1 MGRRPKQEQ
10 IKKFLHNDKT
20 RFLFS
25 DAAEFANVFPTGEV
39 EMYLKPVPKGGRMKK
54 GHFQIVGHLPND
66 KSDNRE
72 SYLSDKEKGS
82 LGRFISGDLKANR
95 MRWNAGSYP
104 GFHLILHDQNG
115 RRQEFFL
122 RGLGSRSKGAL
133 VFATMAVP
141 SEKDRKLLTCPVQ
154 VGFFGPS
161 ASRSGEFKLTLQK
174 PKAECAKGLRTAGHV
189 SDVYQA
195 EEFGADNVMSHE
207 DMAYFYESQGMAYD
221 AESEDATYEPS
232 TEPDMA
238 SPATEPTNANFSA
251 EDLFCASCGSYKR
264 AEGHGCGCMGAESFG
279 AEKWKPKPP
288 CEECGAVEGG
298 NIDGCDSCNFT
309 YWFNGK
315 VYHPDS
321 MIHIGAESW
330 KPKPPCEECGA
341 VEGGNIDGCD
351 SCNFTYWF
359 NGKVYHP
366 DSMIHIGAESWKPK
380 PPCEECGAVEGGNI
394 DGCDSCNFTYW
405 FNGKVYHP
413 DSMIH
418 IGAES
423 EDTTCAECGM
433 VISEDDIIGDGTNRG
448 LCCVPDYYD
457 DDDDYPYEAESLE
470 DYNGMESVV
479 VEPPLGHGV
488 AQWYAE
494 TATYEP
500 SSEPDMESPATE
512 PTNAEMNAESKSM
525 FSKDKNGK
533 MYARRRNG
541 RIITHN
547 AESSPSSFDITWED
561 AQGLSSPS
569 LPPEG
574 IHFAETE
581 EAFGSVGEGN
591 NFGQMRAEHEADFV
605 VEKPFTTGAKLS
617 AGMLTGVALFS
628 VAGMLGTAALSKLF
642 DKEE

>member
-264 AEGHGCGCMGAESFG
+264 AEGHGCGCMDAETFG
-279 AEKWKPKPP
+279 AEK
-288 CEECGAVEGG
+288 
-298 NIDGCDSCNFT
+298 
-309 YWFNGK
+309 
-315 VYHPDS
+315 
-321 MIHIGAESW
+321 
-330 KPKPPCEECGA
+330 
-341 VEGGNIDGCD
+341 
-351 SCNFTYWF
+351 
-359 NGKVYHP
+359 
-366 DSMIHIGAESWKPK
+366 WKPK

>member
-1 MGRRPKQEQ
+1 MVRRPKQES

-25 DAAEFANVFPTGEV
+25 DAAEFANVFPMGEV

-66 KSDNRE
+66 KSENRE

-161 ASRSGEFKLTLQK
+161 ASRKGEFKLTLQK

-189 SDVYQA
+189 SDVYSA

-264 AEGHGCGCMGAESFG
+264 AEGHGCGCMGAETFG
-279 AEKWKPKPP
+279 AEMQITDIDWDTDGEDVDLPSTVMVPSDL
-288 CEECGAVEGG
+288 EEDEIADYLSDNYGWLVLG
-298 NIDGCDSCNFT
+298 FT
-309 YWFNGK
+309 
-315 VYHPDS
+315 
-321 MIHIGAESW
+321 M
-330 KPKPPCEECGA
+330 
-341 VEGGNIDGCD
+341 
-351 SCNFTYWF
+351 
-359 NGKVYHP
+359 
-366 DSMIHIGAESWKPK
+366 
-380 PPCEECGAVEGGNI
+380 
-394 DGCDSCNFTYW
+394 
-405 FNGKVYHP
+405 
-413 DSMIH
+413 
-418 IGAES
+418 GAES
-423 EDTTCAECGM
+423 ESATYEPSKEPDMASPATEPTNANFSAESKSMFSKDKNGKM
-433 VISEDDIIGDGTNRG
+433 YARRRNGRIITHN
-448 LCCVPDYYD
+448 
-457 DDDDYPYEAESLE
+457 AESLE

-512 PTNAEMNAESKSM
+512 PTNANFESESKSM

-591 NFGQMRAEHEADFV
+591 NFGQMRAENSTYEYVMGMIEDLSDDDYMDFCYEMDIDPDDMEELSSFVMRNYDSNRVMGFLKDRGMVKGYVKGYQSDFV

>member
-321 MIHIGAESW
+321 MIHIGAES
-330 KPKPPCEECGA
+330 
-341 VEGGNIDGCD
+341 
-351 SCNFTYWF
+351 
-359 NGKVYHP
+359 
-366 DSMIHIGAESWKPK
+366 
-380 PPCEECGAVEGGNI
+380 
-394 DGCDSCNFTYW
+394 
-405 FNGKVYHP
+405 
-413 DSMIH
+413 
-418 IGAES
+418 

>member
-1 MGRRPKQEQ
+1 MVRRPKQES

-25 DAAEFANVFPTGEV
+25 DAAEFANVFPMGEV

-66 KSDNRE
+66 KSENRE

-161 ASRSGEFKLTLQK
+161 ASRKGEFKLTLQK

-189 SDVYQA
+189 SDVYSA

-264 AEGHGCGCMGAESFG
+264 AEGHGCGCMGAETFG
-279 AEKWKPKPP
+279 AEMQITDIDWDTDGEDVDLPSTVMVPSDL
-288 CEECGAVEGG
+288 EEDEIADYLSDNYGWLVLG
-298 NIDGCDSCNFT
+298 FT
-309 YWFNGK
+309 
-315 VYHPDS
+315 
-321 MIHIGAESW
+321 M
-330 KPKPPCEECGA
+330 
-341 VEGGNIDGCD
+341 
-351 SCNFTYWF
+351 
-359 NGKVYHP
+359 
-366 DSMIHIGAESWKPK
+366 
-380 PPCEECGAVEGGNI
+380 
-394 DGCDSCNFTYW
+394 
-405 FNGKVYHP
+405 
-413 DSMIH
+413 
-418 IGAES
+418 GAES
-423 EDTTCAECGM
+423 ESATYEPSKEPDMASPATEPTNANFSAESKSMFSKDKNGKM
-433 VISEDDIIGDGTNRG
+433 YARRRNGRIITHN
-448 LCCVPDYYD
+448 
-457 DDDDYPYEAESLE
+457 AESLE

-512 PTNAEMNAESKSM
+512 PTNANFESESKSM

-591 NFGQMRAEHEADFV
+591 NFGQMRAENSTYEYVMGMIEDLSDDDYMDFCYEMDIDPDDMEELSSFVMRNYDSNRVMGFLKDRGMVKGYQSDFV

>member
-1 MGRRPKQEQ
+1 MVRRPKQES

-66 KSDNRE
+66 KSENRE

-154 VGFFGPS
+154 VGFIGPS
-161 ASRSGEFKLTLQK
+161 ASRKGEFKLTLQK

-189 SDVYQA
+189 SDVYSA

-264 AEGHGCGCMGAESFG
+264 AEGHGCGCMGAETFG
-279 AEKWKPKPP
+279 AEMQITDIDWDTDGEDVDLPSTVMVPSDL
-288 CEECGAVEGG
+288 EEDEIADYLSDNYGWLVLG
-298 NIDGCDSCNFT
+298 FT
-309 YWFNGK
+309 
-315 VYHPDS
+315 
-321 MIHIGAESW
+321 M
-330 KPKPPCEECGA
+330 
-341 VEGGNIDGCD
+341 
-351 SCNFTYWF
+351 
-359 NGKVYHP
+359 
-366 DSMIHIGAESWKPK
+366 
-380 PPCEECGAVEGGNI
+380 
-394 DGCDSCNFTYW
+394 
-405 FNGKVYHP
+405 
-413 DSMIH
+413 
-418 IGAES
+418 GAES
-423 EDTTCAECGM
+423 ESATYEPSKEPDMASPATEPTNANFSAESKSMFSKDKNGKM
-433 VISEDDIIGDGTNRG
+433 YARRRNGRIITHN
-448 LCCVPDYYD
+448 
-457 DDDDYPYEAESLE
+457 AESLE

-512 PTNAEMNAESKSM
+512 PTNANFESESKSM

-591 NFGQMRAEHEADFV
+591 NFGQMRAENSTYEYVMGMIEDLSDDDYMDFCYEMDIDPDDMEELSSFVMRNYDSNRVMGFLKDRGMVKGYQSDFV

>member
-1 MGRRPKQEQ
+1 MVRRPKQES

-25 DAAEFANVFPTGEV
+25 DAAEFANVFPMGEV

-66 KSDNRE
+66 KSENRE

-154 VGFFGPS
+154 VGFIGPS
-161 ASRSGEFKLTLQK
+161 ASRKGEFKLTLQK

-189 SDVYQA
+189 SDVYSA

-264 AEGHGCGCMGAESFG
+264 AEGHGCGCMGAETFG
-279 AEKWKPKPP
+279 AEMQITDIDWDTDGEDVDLPSTVMVPSDL
-288 CEECGAVEGG
+288 EEDEIADYLSDNYGWLVLG
-298 NIDGCDSCNFT
+298 FT
-309 YWFNGK
+309 
-315 VYHPDS
+315 
-321 MIHIGAESW
+321 M
-330 KPKPPCEECGA
+330 
-341 VEGGNIDGCD
+341 
-351 SCNFTYWF
+351 
-359 NGKVYHP
+359 
-366 DSMIHIGAESWKPK
+366 
-380 PPCEECGAVEGGNI
+380 
-394 DGCDSCNFTYW
+394 
-405 FNGKVYHP
+405 
-413 DSMIH
+413 
-418 IGAES
+418 GAES
-423 EDTTCAECGM
+423 ESATYEPSKEPDMASPATEPTNANFSAESKSMFSKDKNGKM
-433 VISEDDIIGDGTNRG
+433 YARRRNGRIITHN
-448 LCCVPDYYD
+448 
-457 DDDDYPYEAESLE
+457 AESLE

-512 PTNAEMNAESKSM
+512 PTNANFESESKSM

-591 NFGQMRAEHEADFV
+591 NFGQMRAENSTYEYVMGMIEDLSDDDYMDFCYEMDIDPDDMEELSSFVMRNYDSNRVMGFLKDRGMVKGYQSDFV

>member
-380 PPCEECGAVEGGNI
+380 PPCEECGAFEGGNI

>member
-341 VEGGNIDGCD
+341 
-351 SCNFTYWF
+351 F
-359 NGKVYHP
+359 
-366 DSMIHIGAESWKPK
+366 
-380 PPCEECGAVEGGNI
+380 EGGNI

-448 LCCVPDYYD
+448 LCCVPDYY

>member
-1 MGRRPKQEQ
+1 MVRRPKQES

-25 DAAEFANVFPTGEV
+25 DAAEFANVFPMGEV

-66 KSDNRE
+66 KSENRE

-154 VGFFGPS
+154 VGFIGPS
-161 ASRSGEFKLTLQK
+161 ASRKGEFKLTLQK

-189 SDVYQA
+189 SDVYSA

-264 AEGHGCGCMGAESFG
+264 AEGHGCGCMGAETFG
-279 AEKWKPKPP
+279 AEMQITDIDWDTDGEDVDLPSTVMVPSDL
-288 CEECGAVEGG
+288 EEDEIADYLSDNYGWLVLG
-298 NIDGCDSCNFT
+298 FT
-309 YWFNGK
+309 
-315 VYHPDS
+315 
-321 MIHIGAESW
+321 M
-330 KPKPPCEECGA
+330 
-341 VEGGNIDGCD
+341 
-351 SCNFTYWF
+351 
-359 NGKVYHP
+359 
-366 DSMIHIGAESWKPK
+366 
-380 PPCEECGAVEGGNI
+380 
-394 DGCDSCNFTYW
+394 
-405 FNGKVYHP
+405 
-413 DSMIH
+413 
-418 IGAES
+418 GAES
-423 EDTTCAECGM
+423 ESATYEPSKEPDMASPATEPTNANFSAESKSMFSKDKNGKM
-433 VISEDDIIGDGTNRG
+433 YARRRNGRIITHN
-448 LCCVPDYYD
+448 
-457 DDDDYPYEAESLE
+457 AESLE

-512 PTNAEMNAESKSM
+512 PTNANFESESKSM

-591 NFGQMRAEHEADFV
+591 NFGQMRAENSTYQYVMGMIEDLSDDDYMDFCYEMDIDPDDMEELSSFVMRNYDSNRVMGFLKDRGMVKGYQSDFV

>member
-366 DSMIHIGAESWKPK
+366 DSMIHIGAES
-380 PPCEECGAVEGGNI
+380 
-394 DGCDSCNFTYW
+394 
-405 FNGKVYHP
+405 
-413 DSMIH
+413 
-418 IGAES
+418 

-642 DKEE
+642 DKGE

>member
-1 MGRRPKQEQ
+1 MGRRPKQES

-39 EMYLKPVPKGGRMKK
+39 EMYLKPVSKGGRMKK

-66 KSDNRE
+66 KSDDRE
-72 SYLSDKEKGS
+72 TYLKEKEAGS
-82 LGRFISGDLKANR
+82 LERFISGHLKANR

-122 RGLGSRSKGAL
+122 RSLGKDKKTGRVRKGSL

-141 SEKDRKLLTCPVQ
+141 SAQDQKLLICPVQ

-161 ASRSGEFKLTLQK
+161 ASRKGEYKLTLQK

-189 SDVYQA
+189 SDVYSA

-207 DMAYFYESQGMAYD
+207 DMAYFYESQGYSYD

-232 TEPDMA
+232 NEPDMA
-238 SPATEPTNANFSA
+238 SPATEPTNAEFSA
-251 EDLFCASCGSYKR
+251 EELFCASCGSYKR
-264 AEGHGCGCMGAESFG
+264 AEGHGCGCMGAESES
-279 AEKWKPKPP
+279 ATYEPSTEPDMESP
-288 CEECGAVEGG
+288 ATEPTNA
-298 NIDGCDSCNFT
+298 NF
-309 YWFNGK
+309 
-315 VYHPDS
+315 S
-321 MIHIGAESW
+321 AES
-330 KPKPPCEECGA
+330 KSMFDK
-341 VEGGNIDGCD
+341 DK
-351 SCNFTYWF
+351 
-359 NGKVYHP
+359 NGRMYAR
-366 DSMIHIGAESWKPK
+366 SR
-380 PPCEECGAVEGGNI
+380 
-394 DGCDSCNFTYW
+394 
-405 FNGKVYHP
+405 NGR
-413 DSMIH
+413 
-418 IGAES
+418 
-423 EDTTCAECGM
+423 
-433 VISEDDIIGDGTNRG
+433 IITHN
-448 LCCVPDYYD
+448 
-457 DDDDYPYEAESLE
+457 AESLE
-470 DYNGMESVV
+470 DFNGMESVV

-512 PTNAEMNAESKSM
+512 PTNANFEASVDFSKSRKM
-525 FSKDKNGK
+525 ECGKCNAKGFAKNGNPCRK
-533 MYARRRNG
+533 CDGAGYWMIPAPICEGCETVLTGSMGAECGDCEEWYCDSCIKNDDCPSCK
-541 RIITHN
+541 TNMLQYH

-574 IHFAETE
+574 IHFAESLEDYTPMD
-581 EAFGSVGEGN
+581 SVVEDLTSYQPSQDYG
-591 NFGQMRAEHEADFV
+591 ADFTMD
-605 VEKPFTTGAKLS
+605 KPFQTGAKLS
-617 AGMLTGVALFS
+617 AGLLTGIALFS